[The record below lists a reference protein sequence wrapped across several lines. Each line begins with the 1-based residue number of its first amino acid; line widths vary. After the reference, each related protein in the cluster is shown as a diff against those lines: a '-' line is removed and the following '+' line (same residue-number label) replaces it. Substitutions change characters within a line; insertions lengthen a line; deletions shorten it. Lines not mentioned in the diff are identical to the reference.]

1 MAKRFCGAVAITEK
15 SRGQRQ
21 DVDFRSKGFELFFLT
36 NTEPMF
42 LVNHNESEVFELNFI
57 GEQFVRTDDDVDR
70 AVFDA
75 FDRCVHFL

>member
-1 MAKRFCGAVAITEK
+1 
-15 SRGQRQ
+15 
-21 DVDFRSKGFELFFLT
+21 
-36 NTEPMF
+36 MF